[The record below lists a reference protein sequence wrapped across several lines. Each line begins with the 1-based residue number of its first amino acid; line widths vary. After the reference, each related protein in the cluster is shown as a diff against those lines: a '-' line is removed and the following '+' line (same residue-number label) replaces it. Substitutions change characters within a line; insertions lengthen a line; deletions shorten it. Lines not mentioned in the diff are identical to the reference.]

1 MEATTDAEL
10 RDAVAQVMRAIRVEG
25 RSPTWHRRVMAR
37 HRAEWPTLWRALD
50 RLAYASDRERTDH
63 Q

>member
-1 MEATTDAEL
+1 M
-10 RDAVAQVMRAIRVEG
+10 
-25 RSPTWHRRVMAR
+25 SPTERAALEVLWAIDNPGPRPDYHRAVMER

-50 RLAYASDRERTDH
+50 NLSESMRP